1 MKKLFILT
9 TILVLGAWMK
19 VAAQDAATASK
30 RANQQYVLFES
41 ERDKGTNVTAMYTY
55 LLDSY

>member
-41 ERDKGTNVTAMYTY
+41 
-55 LLDSY
+55 